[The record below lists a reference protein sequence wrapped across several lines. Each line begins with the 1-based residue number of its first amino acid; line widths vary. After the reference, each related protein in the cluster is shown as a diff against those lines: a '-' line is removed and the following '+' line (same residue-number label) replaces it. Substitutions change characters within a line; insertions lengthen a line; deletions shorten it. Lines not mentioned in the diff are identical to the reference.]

1 MPAGQPFSRY
11 RTRPPGQGTNR
22 AVVAAIALMLLGIV
36 GGLWLYLYFKALEK
50 PYREVQG
57 YRVAAD
63 HTLRDFLRRGD
74 NRARL
79 RALES
84 YLKANNAGNVVEAAA
99 LFRQGS
105 DWLDI
110 NEPAF
115 AIPPRR
121 HWENMVET
129 LALVRDELIP
139 AIGPVEVLSAYRTD
153 NYNRK
158 GGGAG
163 GSKHREFCGL
173 DLVPLSNISRK
184 ELVEEL
190 KILHA
195 RLGEHSRMGLGIYSN
210 VRFHIDTCG
219 YRSW

>member
-1 MPAGQPFSRY
+1 MPAGQPFSSY
-11 RTRPPGQGTNR
+11 RTRPPGQRTNR
-22 AVVAAIALMLLGIV
+22 LVIAAIVLILLGIV

-50 PYREVQG
+50 PYRDVQG
-57 YRVAAD
+57 YRVPAD
-63 HTLRDFLRRGD
+63 HALRAFLRQGD
-74 NRARL
+74 NRTRMKALEGYL
-79 RALES
+79 RAEG
-84 YLKANNAGNVVEAAA
+84 AGDVVEAGV

-110 NEPAF
+110 NEPPF

-121 HWENMVET
+121 QWENMVNT
-129 LALVRDELIP
+129 LALVRDELVP
-139 AIGPVEVLSAYRTD
+139 AIGPVEILSAYRTD
-153 NYNRK
+153 SYNRK

-173 DLVPLSNISRK
+173 DLVPLSNISHK

-190 KILHA
+190 KMLHA
-195 RLGEHSRMGLGIYSN
+195 RLGEPSRMGLGIYSN